1 LDGRCAVPKIAW
13 HLVSILLPVVAIF
26 ALLPAVYSNHLLLF
40 NFIIFMTLAQG
51 INVIYGFTGYLPFGY
66 VGFFGAGAYGFSL
79 MVLHLQ
85 APPLLALAVA
95 AAAAVALALL
105 LTPLFRLSGAYF
117 SIANLAAALA
127 VLQVVSNPNLEELTK
142 GPYGISLS
150 GVFNPTLS
158 YATALAILAATLAL
172 VIYLRNSHFGMALK
186 AIREDP
192 ISAGMAGINVVR
204 ERIIAWVLSAL
215 IAGLAGGVFA
225 WYVSVFYP
233 ETVFSVEFTI
243 FAIVF
248 ALFGGNATVTG
259 PILGV
264 VILYGVYN
272 AVGISTP
279 QYCSCRT
286 ASSRCCNAGA
296 SMSPD
301 RAPLLTVD
309 GIVKRFG
316 GFRALDG
323 LNLAVRTGEILGLVG
338 PNGSGKTTCINVI
351 SGLYRPDSGT
361 IRFDGR
367 SIGGLP
373 SHRLVHAGIN
383 RTFQIPRPFLTL
395 TVRQNVE
402 IAAAYGRNGTGPADI
417 GALLSSLDLAPFSG
431 KPAGELNS
439 AQQKMLDLARALAT
453 GPRLLLID
461 ELAAGLNP
469 AELERVAAKLKELA
483 GSGIALLVVEHLMG
497 FIDQITDRI
506 IVMNAGKEI
515 FEGRLAE
522 AARDAQVV
530 EVFLGEE
537 HAA

>member
-1 LDGRCAVPKIAW
+1 
-13 HLVSILLPVVAIF
+13 VSL
-26 ALLPAVYSNHLLLF
+26 
-40 NFIIFMTLAQG
+40 
-51 INVIYGFTGYLPFGY
+51 
-66 VGFFGAGAYGFSL
+66 
-79 MVLHLQ
+79 
-85 APPLLALAVA
+85 
-95 AAAAVALALL
+95 
-105 LTPLFRLSGAYF
+105 
-117 SIANLAAALA
+117 
-127 VLQVVSNPNLEELTK
+127 
-142 GPYGISLS
+142 
-150 GVFNPTLS
+150 
-158 YATALAILAATLAL
+158 
-172 VIYLRNSHFGMALK
+172 
-186 AIREDP
+186 
-192 ISAGMAGINVVR
+192 
-204 ERIIAWVLSAL
+204 
-215 IAGLAGGVFA
+215 
-225 WYVSVFYP
+225 
-233 ETVFSVEFTI
+233 
-243 FAIVF
+243 
-248 ALFGGNATVTG
+248 
-259 PILGV
+259 
-264 VILYGVYN
+264 
-272 AVGISTP
+272 
-279 QYCSCRT
+279 
-286 ASSRCCNAGA
+286 
-296 SMSPD
+296 D

-309 GIVKRFG
+309 GLVKRFG

-361 IRFDGR
+361 IRFEDR

-383 RTFQIPRPFLTL
+383 RTFQVPRPFLTL

-402 IAAAYGRNGTGPADI
+402 IAAAYGRNGSGPADVQ
-417 GALLSSLDLAPFSG
+417 ALLSSLDLAPLSG

-453 GPRLLLID
+453 EPRLLLID

-469 AELERVAAKLKELA
+469 AELERVAAKLNELA
-483 GSGIALLVVEHLMG
+483 RSGIALLVVEHLMG